1 MSDSNMLDPLRL
13 AHEEEYFQRHNQALV
28 KKLREKMAAEAA
40 VSDIEAATQVHDKEL
55 LNQLAQLGVTRET
68 VPVLHLMPV
77 LEVAWADG
85 EIQEEERIMLLA
97 AADESKLEG
106 KAREAFEAM
115 LQNRPSQAYF
125 DAALSFIRAILEA
138 MPADKAERARENI
151 TNLSEGIAHAA
162 GGWFGIFAKV
172 DASEKS
178 ALAHITERLSAKADD
193 VMGKV

>member
-1 MSDSNMLDPLRL
+1 MSDKLLDPLRH

-40 VSDIEAATQVHDKEL
+40 VHDIEEVSHVHDPEL

-85 EIQEEERIMLLA
+85 EIQEEERVMLLA
-97 AADESKLEG
+97 AADESKLQG
-106 KAREAFEAM
+106 KARAAFEAM
-115 LQNRPSQAYF
+115 LDNRPSQAYF
-125 DAALSFIRAILEA
+125 DAALSFIRAVLEA
-138 MPADKAERARENI
+138 MPADKAETARQNI
-151 TNLSEGIAHAA
+151 TNLSESIAYAA

-178 ALAHITERLSAKADD
+178 ALAHITERLSAKAGK
-193 VMGKV
+193 VMGRI